1 MLLANEQPPRPVT
14 GMGEKEGT
22 AEGEPPECS
31 DEVDR
36 GKRSLRR
43 GTVLLSRRS
52 GWSRGG
58 VIGLGARC
66 KKTGEAHDGGG
77 NDDEV

>member
-1 MLLANEQPPRPVT
+1 MD
-14 GMGEKEGT
+14 EKEGA
-22 AEGEPPECS
+22 AEGEPPECTF
-31 DEVDR
+31 EVDR
-36 GKRSLRR
+36 GKLSLP
-43 GTVLLSRRS
+43 GGAVISSRRS